1 MVGLDIGLSIFKG
14 RQDRLVYLLKGLV
27 HQVLPHF
34 KILQLYPIKGDRVVT
49 QGLIPPQAHILDN
62 GRYGLFDIVIL
73 LAQLQLLSIEQGRNF
88 LIASA

>member
-34 KILQLYPIKGDRVVT
+34 KILQLYPIKGDRVMT
-49 QGLIPPQAHILDN
+49 QGFVASQAHILDN
-62 GRYGLFDIVIL
+62 GRNGLFDIIIL
-73 LAQLQLLSIEQGRNF
+73 LA
-88 LIASA
+88 